1 MISHI
6 PILFYIFILLI
17 IFNVIKRY
25 YCLLKYLYNFIFKI
39 IIIVNIINNV
49 LDKIYVL
56 SYILIKKYIKI
67 V

>member
-25 YCLLKYLYNFIFKI
+25 YCLLKYFYNFIFKI

-56 SYILIKKYIKI
+56 SYILIKKFIKI